1 MGGIVSLSRSN
12 QYLESINH
20 LKSEG
25 WYRSTEPGLEK
36 WATLNREYAAKW
48 PNITVRDM
56 PPADAKEWDGV
67 PGKLSHFS
75 PAPHDAAASEEMAEC
90 AREVVK

>member
-25 WYRSTEPGLEK
+25 WYRSKRGGARTDAERTAYATSPGSISSWRTSK
-36 WATLNREYAAKW
+36 HHQGA
-48 PNITVRDM
+48 
-56 PPADAKEWDGV
+56 
-67 PGKLSHFS
+67 GKLRILFIGDVVGRSGL
-75 PAPHDAAASEEMAEC
+75 DAIAEHLRN
-90 AREVVK
+90 AILE